1 VNGAVKGRQSGRA
14 VRSGYPALTS
24 ACLLAVLLFGPAA
37 RGAGAAGGPDSLG
50 GARVVESRSNGLV
63 IEFSLPG
70 YAITSQGAGTEAC
83 ELLEVDGYDN
93 ASQPGLPRLPTRTEI
108 VGIPPEGMPVLG
120 LIEAEQDTLA
130 GRHRLCPGE
139 KPVFEPSLDGET
151 RIRGIEAIPDPEAYG
166 RPGLLPATSVELDAP
181 GFIRSQRV
189 ARLRF
194 QPFQYNPVTG
204 EVVVTRR
211 LRVRVTMPTRPPN
224 IGGRAAETA
233 EILETDAFEG
243 VLRDLLVNYEQ
254 ARLWRTPPPTRP
266 LPMAA
271 SQGPAASAQT
281 RYTIQVD
288 RDGIFVITYADLQKA
303 GMPVGSVDPR
313 QFRLMNRSSEV
324 SIIVEGDGDGSF
336 DPGDYLLFYGQRT
349 DSKYSTTNAYLLDSQ
364 PGPRSRMLTADGT
377 SGDGAVPADFQTT
390 VHLEEDRLYLSAQ
403 PSGTDNDHWYFD
415 ALVAPSGPT
424 ETTITTTLT
433 HLSGNAAQA
442 TVRGLLKGYA
452 ATPLHHAQVLLNA
465 HLVEEATWPQGAE
478 HWIEVAVPATD
489 LIEGTNSVTVRAITD
504 QGTTDQIL
512 LVNWFELD
520 YGRLYQ
526 ADNDILQF
534 DGEAAGA
541 WRYQVGGF
549 STDALEVYDI
559 TAPLQ
564 PLRIS
569 GASVQGAGDGYQ
581 LSFQQTIGGEH
592 RYLALSTARR
602 LLPVDIVKST
612 PEDLLS
618 SDNAADLIIISHPD
632 FLNIMQLLGDIRSGQ
647 GYRTKVVDVQ
657 DIYELFGGGMPEPG
671 AIHDFLAYA
680 YAHWA
685 PPAPTFVLLAGDGN
699 YDPKDNLQ
707 LHEPVFLP
715 PYLADVDPWIG
726 ETAAEN
732 RFVTVV
738 GDDSLPDMF
747 LGRLPVRSQTEAK
760 LIVNKL
766 INYDA
771 ADGSGW
777 NRKLLF
783 VADNPDNGGDF
794 HSLSDAVAD
803 HYVPPAYT
811 IDKIY
816 QGVSPYT
823 IPSDTKAAIIQ
834 AINQGR
840 LIVSYVGHASLGW
853 WATEKLLSR
862 TDIASLD
869 NGDRLPFFAPMTCYD
884 GYFIVPATATV
895 DRSSL
900 GEMLVRA
907 PGKGAI
913 ASFSPAGLGIA
924 SGHDVLEKG
933 VFTAI
938 FQHGQNRIGVAVTQ
952 AKLYLYANSLS
963 HRDLID
969 SYVLLGDPTTRLKNL
984 YASYLPLVQRN

>member
-1 VNGAVKGRQSGRA
+1 
-14 VRSGYPALTS
+14 LIF
-24 ACLLAVLLFGPAA
+24 ACILAVLLFGPAA
-37 RGAGAAGGPDSLG
+37 RGAGAAGWPDTPG
-50 GARVVESRSNGLV
+50 GARVVDSGPNGLV

-70 YAITSQGAGTEAC
+70 YAIKSQGAGTEAC

-93 ASQPGLPRLPTRTEI
+93 AGQPGWPRLPTRTAI
-108 VGIPPEGMPVLG
+108 VGIPPVGTPELT
-120 LIEAEQDTLA
+120 LLEAERTSLA
-130 GRHRLCPGE
+130 GQHHLCPGE
-139 KPVFEPSLDGET
+139 KPILEPSLNGMT
-151 RIRGIEAIPDPEAYG
+151 RMRGIEAIPDPEAYG
-166 RPGLLPATSVELDAP
+166 KPGLLPANSVELDDL
-181 GFIRSQRV
+181 GFIRNQRV
-189 ARLRF
+189 ASLHF

-204 EVVVTRR
+204 EVLLTRR
-211 LRVRVTMPTRPPN
+211 LRVSVRMPVSTPDLADRTA
-224 IGGRAAETA
+224 GETT
-233 EILETDAFEG
+233 ETPETDAFES
-243 VLRDLLVNYEQ
+243 LFRDLLVNYEQ
-254 ARLWRTPPPTRP
+254 ARPWRATPT
-266 LPMAA
+266 
-271 SQGPAASAQT
+271 SPARVASADAAAPVQT
-281 RYTIQVD
+281 RYTIRVD
-288 RDGIFVITYADLQKA
+288 RDGIYIITQAELQAA
-303 GMPVGSVDPR
+303 GMPADSVDPR
-313 QFRLMNRSSEV
+313 QFRLMNRGSEV
-324 SIIVEGDGDGSF
+324 AILVAGDADGSF

-377 SGDGAVPADFQTT
+377 PGDGAVPADFQTT
-390 VHLEEDRLYLSAQ
+390 VRLEEDRLYLSAQ
-403 PSGTDNDHWYFD
+403 PSGADNDHWYFD

-433 HLSGNAAQA
+433 HLSGNPAHA

-452 ATPLHHAQVLLNA
+452 ATPQHHARVLLNA
-465 HLVEEATWPQGAE
+465 HVVEEATWPQGAE

-489 LIEGTNSVTVRAITD
+489 LIQGTNSITVQAITD

-520 YGRLYQ
+520 YGSLYQ
-526 ADNDILQF
+526 AENDVLQF
-534 DGEAAGA
+534 DGEAAGT
-541 WRYQVGGF
+541 WTYQVSGF
-549 STDALEVYDI
+549 STDALELYDI

-564 PLRIS
+564 PLRIT
-569 GASVQGAGDGYQ
+569 GASVQGAGDGYI
-581 LSFQQTIGGEH
+581 LSFQQAIGGEH
-592 RYLALSTARR
+592 HYLALSTARR
-602 LLPVDIVKST
+602 LQPVDIVKST
-612 PEDLLS
+612 PENLFS

-632 FLNIMQLLGDIRSGQ
+632 FLYIMQLLGDIRSAK

-657 DIYELFGGGMPEPG
+657 DVYELFGGGMPEPA

-685 PPAPTFVLLAGDGN
+685 PPAPVFVLLAGDGN
-699 YDPKDNLQ
+699 YDPRDNLH

-732 RFVTVV
+732 RFVTVA
-738 GDDSLPDMF
+738 GDDNLPDMF
-747 LGRLPVRSQTEAK
+747 LGRLPVRTQAEAK
-760 LIVNKL
+760 IVLNNLID
-766 INYDA
+766 YES
-771 ADGSGW
+771 ADGSSW
-777 NRKLLF
+777 NKKLLF

-794 HSLSDAVAD
+794 YSLSDAVAD

-823 IPSDTKAAIIQ
+823 IPADTRAAILST
-834 AINQGR
+834 INEGR

-862 TDIASLD
+862 TDIASLA
-869 NGDRLPFFAPMTCYD
+869 NGNRRPFFVPMTCYD
-884 GYFIVPATATV
+884 GYFIVPATPTV

-900 GEMLVRA
+900 GEVLVRA
-907 PGKGAI
+907 SGKGAI

-933 VFTAI
+933 LFTAI
-938 FQHGQNRIGVAVTQ
+938 FQNRQDRIGSAVTE
-952 AKLYLYANSLS
+952 AKFYLYVNASS

-969 SYVLLGDPTTRLKNL
+969 TYVLLGDPTTRLKIV
-984 YASYLPLVQRN
+984 YASYLPLVQRD